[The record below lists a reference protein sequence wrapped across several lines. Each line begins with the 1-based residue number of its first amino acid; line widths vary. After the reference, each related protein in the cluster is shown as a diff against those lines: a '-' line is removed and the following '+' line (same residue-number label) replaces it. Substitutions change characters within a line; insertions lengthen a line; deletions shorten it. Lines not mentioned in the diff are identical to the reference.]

1 MDTISVLLSFGTLI
15 VIGNFSKKNAV
26 NVRKDSTT
34 TLVSSEL

>member
-15 VIGNFSKKNAV
+15 VIGNFYKKNAV

-34 TLVSSEL
+34 ALVSGEL